1 MLLGFNFI
9 VTLLVIFPPLL
20 YTFILYL
27 TSPQGSIQFKNCIY
41 CVIAGILS
49 IGLLDFLN
57 LPFSH
62 WNKFY
67 VFGDVF
73 DVNFKVVAA
82 REELVKYIMF
92 IIMIINFR
100 KEKTLHPV
108 TYMLYFG
115 MVGLGFALLEN
126 FGYYQE
132 YGPFVLKSRPFNAT
146 LIHMNCGLLF
156 GYWIGLSKIIKS
168 PSKSNSV
175 ATYLLAGKPKLK
187 SILYFIAGYTTAVL
201 YHGIHN
207 FNIATSGFATGSI
220 MLIWIVFGLIVVKLL
235 YRDLIIEY
243 EKNKIE

>member
-1 MLLGFNFI
+1 
-9 VTLLVIFPPLL
+9 
-20 YTFILYL
+20 
-27 TSPQGSIQFKNCIY
+27 
-41 CVIAGILS
+41 
-49 IGLLDFLN
+49 
-57 LPFSH
+57 
-62 WNKFY
+62 
-67 VFGDVF
+67 
-73 DVNFKVVAA
+73 
-82 REELVKYIMF
+82 
-92 IIMIINFR
+92 MIINFR

-201 YHGIHN
+201 DHGIHN